1 MAGIYY
7 KVSLRNQQA
16 NQEDN
21 PIAILEDK
29 KYSSSKSDS
38 KDFSK
43 TLDTIKEQA
52 TTITDNLDSY
62 DWLVQRELFY
72 DICAELRLLSSQ
84 TEIWTLKANA

>member
-62 DWLVQRELFY
+62 DWVGTEGTVCS
-72 DICAELRLLSSQ
+72 CAQKCGARRFDNFRHF
-84 TEIWTLKANA
+84 KG

>member
-38 KDFSK
+38 KRFLKD
-43 TLDTIKEQA
+43 IG
-52 TTITDNLDSY
+52 Y
-62 DWLVQRELFY
+62 DQGAGNNDYGQSGQL
-72 DICAELRLLSSQ
+72 
-84 TEIWTLKANA
+84 